1 MCSVLNSEGLMAYRS
16 KEKDHF
22 SATFATSLKAFMAE
36 NFNLIKWDRLNLSD
50 LDVTH
55 REFPVLFV

>member
-1 MCSVLNSEGLMAYRS
+1 
-16 KEKDHF
+16 
-22 SATFATSLKAFMAE
+22 MAE
-36 NFNLIKWDRLNLSD
+36 NFNLIKWDQLNLSD

>member
-1 MCSVLNSEGLMAYRS
+1 MAYRS

-36 NFNLIKWDRLNLSD
+36 NFNLIKWDQLNLSD